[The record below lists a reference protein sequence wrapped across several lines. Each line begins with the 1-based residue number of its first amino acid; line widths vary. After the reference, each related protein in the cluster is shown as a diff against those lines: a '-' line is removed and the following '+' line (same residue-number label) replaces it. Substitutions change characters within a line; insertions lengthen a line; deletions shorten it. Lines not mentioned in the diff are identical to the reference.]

1 MMMFCGC
8 DSDSDFGSDFQS
20 DFESDSEPDSQLL
33 VEIYQSRWM
42 GYRKFFLTLILT
54 TLRRVEGEY
63 QYYYCTSTVQVLYK
77 YRPQPGVQY
86 WYTGLAVS
94 TARYRQA
101 HCSPVYYRR
110 LHSEYVRMLP

>member
-1 MMMFCGC
+1 MMFCGC

-77 YRPQPGVQY
+77 YCTSTLQVQ
-86 WYTGLAVS
+86 A
-94 TARYRQA
+94 TARSTVLVYWSSRKYSQV
-101 HCSPVYYRR
+101 SPGT
-110 LHSEYVRMLP
+110 LFAGILPTSSL